1 VEVDPEKNQDHY
13 FREGHYRPH
22 KQGRFLTGVEGSLPL
37 KKEVQQ
43 NLGTQGPQVHWN
55 LSIHVSIL
63 TFMVLLLHNQLPKI
77 NRRGL

>member
-1 VEVDPEKNQDHY
+1 MKGQDKTPEKQLN
-13 FREGHYRPH
+13 E
-22 KQGRFLTGVEGSLPL
+22 VERGCLL

-63 TFMVLLLHNQLPKI
+63 TFMVLVLHNQLPKF